1 MRVAQL
7 GGVRL
12 APGGRGADNAPVM
25 PDRIEVEPGPTPPVL
40 PGEVIVRATVD
51 AVVDAIAADLL
62 GQAVSC
68 ARAFGDF
75 HLALSGGSTPEPLYR
90 RLMYDPRLRSMP
102 WSRTHLWIVD
112 ERRVPLDDERS
123 NFKHIR
129 ELIVEHSDIPRS
141 QVHPI
146 HATADDAADAYERE
160 LQNELEWRERGHDRL
175 DFVLLGVGADGHTA
189 SLFPRSPAL
198 HSGDR
203 LVAPNSGP
211 TVTPPD
217 RVTMTWRLINASRLV
232 AVMVTGRGK
241 RGILTRLVHERP
253 SPEDAPILGVR
264 PIGGSLRWYI
274 DSDACPTA

>member
-1 MRVAQL
+1 MPVAQL
-7 GGVRL
+7 GGLRL
-12 APGGRGADNAPVM
+12 ASGGRGADNAPVM
-25 PDRIEVEPGPTPPVL
+25 PDRIEVEPGPTPPAL
-40 PGEVIVRATVD
+40 PGEVVVRATVD

-160 LQNELEWRERGHDRL
+160 LQSELEWRERGHDRL

-198 HSGDR
+198 HADGR
-203 LVAPNSGP
+203 LVALNSGP

-232 AVMVTGRGK
+232 GVMVTGRGK
-241 RGILTRLVHERP
+241 RGILARLVHERP
-253 SPEDAPILGVR
+253 APEDAPILGVR
-264 PIGGSLRWYI
+264 PLAGSLRWYI
-274 DSDACPTA
+274 DHEACPTA